1 MFSNSPEIGFLGL
14 ILPPLT
20 SPITVTMPSLAQ
32 TYILYCDSSLSS
44 TDPWISLKANLYN
57 AESST
62 AWTLTL
68 YILIHSFFA
77 NSWVIISR
85 NIHQWQWRSINLLNG
100 TLKKVGSVVV
110 WRCMIIGKICFN
122 FQVMLHSFC
131 CTRYV
136 TRTDTL
142 VTIQSQ
148 NPDGTFSTVP
158 VSCTRASPQCVLI
171 RKYAENSLFS
181 PWYFVR
187 CLQHRSSW

>member
-1 MFSNSPEIGFLGL
+1 MERSSSYWWHIFGWHDHKPTLLFCACHPLSLWLFSCFDASLSLWLFVNPPVDWTTTLKAAVLTTCCFSEFRADL

-20 SPITVTMPSLAQ
+20 SPITVTSLAQ

-68 YILIHSFFA
+68 YILIHTFFA
-77 NSWVIISR
+77 NLWMIISR

-110 WRCMIIGKICFN
+110 WRCMIIGKI
-122 FQVMLHSFC
+122 
-131 CTRYV
+131 
-136 TRTDTL
+136 
-142 VTIQSQ
+142 
-148 NPDGTFSTVP
+148 
-158 VSCTRASPQCVLI
+158 
-171 RKYAENSLFS
+171 
-181 PWYFVR
+181 
-187 CLQHRSSW
+187 